1 MKIPARVILLLAWLA
16 LSLAGTALIVSRA
29 VSEAYNRFF
38 QDSSIAIR
46 QLSQKAAQHEA
57 ILATLGATPLA
68 APPEDML
75 DSLRERMPQV
85 TAIAHWTPGAGWQGE
100 GGIMPT
106 TALAHAGN
114 GTLALEFDG
123 AQAYWIVA
131 ESGWAVRVEPSQ
143 MLDAG
148 DWPESVSSAAL
159 RLRDHTFS
167 LLQRPRSDAQQGW
180 SFTLKNTSPCS
191 RKPLCWIPRAP

>member
-1 MKIPARVILLLAWLA
+1 
-16 LSLAGTALIVSRA
+16 
-29 VSEAYNRFF
+29 
-38 QDSSIAIR
+38 
-46 QLSQKAAQHEA
+46 
-57 ILATLGATPLA
+57 
-68 APPEDML
+68 
-75 DSLRERMPQV
+75 
-85 TAIAHWTPGAGWQGE
+85 
-100 GGIMPT
+100 MPT

-167 LLQRPRSDAQQGW
+167 LLQRPRSDAQPGW
-180 SFTLKNTSPCS
+180 SFTFVKTPPRAS